1 MSINLDNALEKIFDN
16 FKKITPALV
25 VVSIV
30 SALILFLPKSII
42 EEIGIYNII
51 EFHKGYVWLIFLCS
65 TTLIVAIALSPI
77 IEHFRL
83 KIWSKIAKI
92 EQRKRVKKLNPQYKQ
107 IINEAL
113 KNADRTVCLDI
124 SSGDT
129 IYLQSKGLLYVS
141 PQVAFLAGRR
151 DNKIFE
157 KFVPPS
163 WLIDLYNEEPELFE
177 E

>member
-1 MSINLDNALEKIFDN
+1 MA
-16 FKKITPALV
+16 KK
-25 VVSIV
+25 
-30 SALILFLPKSII
+30 
-42 EEIGIYNII
+42 
-51 EFHKGYVWLIFLCS
+51 
-65 TTLIVAIALSPI
+65 
-77 IEHFRL
+77 
-83 KIWSKIAKI
+83 
-92 EQRKRVKKLNPQYKQ
+92 EQRNMVKKLNPQYKR

-113 KNADRTVCLDI
+113 KSADKTVCLDI

-129 IYLQSKGLLYVS
+129 TYLQLNGLLYRP
-141 PQVAFLAGRR
+141 PQVGFLAGRR